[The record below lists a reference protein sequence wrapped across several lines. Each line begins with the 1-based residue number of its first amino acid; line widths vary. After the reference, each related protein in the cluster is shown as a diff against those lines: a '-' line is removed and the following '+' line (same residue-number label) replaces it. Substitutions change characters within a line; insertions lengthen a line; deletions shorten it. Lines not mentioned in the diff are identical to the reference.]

1 MVKAFVIDEADGK
14 VTGTVRELDDSALP
28 AEGLRVKV
36 DYSTLNYKDGMVI
49 NGIGRLVRSYPH
61 VPGVDLAGVVE
72 DSSDPRFSVG
82 DRVVVTGWRVGEVHW
97 GGYAT
102 VQCVNPDFAIKLPD
116 SLSTFAAMALG
127 TAGLTAMLAI
137 MALEDHHLSPAAEH
151 PVLVTGAAGGVG
163 SIAVLALSRL
173 GYRVS
178 ASTGRMEEEAYL
190 RSLGATEVVARQE
203 LSEPSNRPLES
214 ARFSGAID
222 NVGGTTLGRL
232 LGQLDPGASVA
243 SVGLAGG
250 STFAANVMPFVVRG
264 CNILGIDSVTCPNAR
279 REAAWMRLSEVIP
292 RVTLE
297 SLTSVYGLQDLD
309 RLADE
314 ILVGHVKGRVVID
327 VNA

>member
-1 MVKAFVIDEADGK
+1 MVKAFVIDEMDGK
-14 VTGTVRELDDSALP
+14 VTGAVRELDNSALP
-28 AEGLRVKV
+28 AEGLRLKV

-49 NGIGRLVRSYPH
+49 NGIGRLVRTYPH
-61 VPGVDLAGVVE
+61 VPGVDMAGVVE
-72 DSSDPRFSVG
+72 ESSDPRFSVG
-82 DRVVVTGWRVGEVHW
+82 DRVAVTGWRVGESFW
-97 GGYAT
+97 GGYST
-102 VQCVNPDFAIKLPD
+102 NQRVNPDYAIKLPD
-116 SLSTFAAMALG
+116 SLSTFEAMALG

-137 MALEDHHLSPAAEH
+137 MALEDHHLSPGGEH

-173 GYRVS
+173 GYRVA
-178 ASTGRMEEEAYL
+178 ASTGRMEEEHYL
-190 RSLGATEVVARQE
+190 RELGATEVVARQE
-203 LSEPSNRPLES
+203 LSEPTNRPLES

-222 NVGGTTLGRL
+222 NVGGSTLGRL

-250 STFAANVMPFVVRG
+250 SAFSANVMPFVVRG
-264 CNILGIDSVTCPNAR
+264 CNILGIDSATCPNTR
-279 REAAWMRLSEVIP
+279 RSAAWTRLAEVIP

-297 SLTSVYGLQDLD
+297 SLTSVYGLDDLD